1 MTSKNQ
7 KNKTLARN
15 RSPDGGSQAIL
26 GTYGSKGKKELRYI
40 PVVPGTANY
49 INQRRSPKP
58 ALAQEKK
65 GKEENKKD

>member
-1 MTSKNQ
+1 MQ
-7 KNKTLARN
+7 EIEAQMVAARQSL
-15 RSPDGGSQAIL
+15 RR
-26 GTYGSKGKKELRYI
+26 TVKWEKELRYI

>member
-1 MTSKNQ
+1 LQEIEAQMAA
-7 KNKTLARN
+7 ARQSL
-15 RSPDGGSQAIL
+15 RR
-26 GTYGSKGKKELRYI
+26 TVKWKKELRYI